1 LGGVDDGPVAH
12 RRREVVDE
20 GVEAVGGVERA
31 VEVVEFLRLAGDLDA
46 GAERRERVLEVV
58 GEHAR
63 EAVEALAL
71 ALELPL
77 AALLVGDVGDEPL
90 EFGVQGTDVDGAT
103 PLPDPP
109 GLAIGGDD
117 PVGHLEGL
125 AVGDR
130 LPNGPPDPIALL
142 RVDDVAPREVAGQD
156 PLARIARQRLAVLL
170 QGRHRLVGVVR
181 TAVDRPGEV
190 VDQRPEAVVAVGGV
204 GQVSQDG
211 LADRPPMAGRRGAGD
226 RRPLGIPVGGD
237 VGEFG
242 RRGRLVALQVVS
254 RSAISEWSSGW
265 MNSRASRPTS
275 AAGSLALREVGARAV
290 RVDDGAVL
298 VVAQHRRRGRV
309 DEFAG
314 VALVAPQ
321 GGLGAALGDRL
332 GDPVCE
338 DRVRSVPVSF
348 RR

>member
-1 LGGVDDGPVAH
+1 MAPSRIAAARSSMRASRPSAVSSAPSRWSSSSVSRAIWTRARSAESGFWRSWESTLVKPSKRSLWRSSFRS
-12 RRREVVDE
+12 RRFWSVTSVM
-20 GVEAVGGVERA
+20 
-31 VEVVEFLRLAGDLDA
+31 
-46 GAERRERVLEVV
+46 
-58 GEHAR
+58 
-63 EAVEALAL
+63 
-71 ALELPL
+71 
-77 AALLVGDVGDEPL
+77 EPL

-237 VGEFG
+237 VGKFG